1 MKIARAE
8 NTKRFKDN
16 PSDLAEFIGTE
27 QYHKNANMVGM
38 YYTDGVKH
46 MAQSRDAYWLLHLI
60 YIRSQHVKLIK
71 QEPFITAEMSV
82 EDDSAVLVFTDGNNN
97 ILHAEDI
104 EYTDYPDEGV
114 CLWLVDGILL
124 LPSEY

>member
-8 NTKRFKDN
+8 NIKRLKDN
-16 PSDLAEFIGTE
+16 PSDLNEFYGTE
-27 QYHKNANMVGM
+27 NYYKNELTPDLR
-38 YYTDGVKH
+38 YTDGVKH
-46 MAQSRDAYWLLHLI
+46 VAKTRDAYWLLHLI
-60 YIRSQHVKLIK
+60 YLRSKSIK
-71 QEPFITAEMSV
+71 AIMQEPFVTAELSV
-82 EDDSAVLVFTDGNNN
+82 EDDSAVLVFTDGNDN

>member
-16 PSDLAEFIGTE
+16 PSDLNEFIGTE

-46 MAQSRDAYWLLHLI
+46 MAQSRDAYWLLNLI
-60 YIRSQHVKLIK
+60 YIRSRHVKAIS
-71 QEPFITAEMSV
+71 QEPFITAELSV